1 MFSCSEYVNPFII
14 VIIKTWKSGNHVI
27 RRFHLSFK
35 HLRGHFLALY
45 YLNDY
50 LILFRER
57 LHQTFVSKR
66 TIIVLTFAVNTLTDL
81 LSLCFSRYD
90 GYLESSRHWKV
101 GKRENF
107 HQGGVTLNPTVRLG
121 KRIRARSANAFLLIA
136 MQAG

>member
-1 MFSCSEYVNPFII
+1 MFSCSEYVNPLII

-35 HLRGHFLALY
+35 H
-45 YLNDY
+45 

-107 HQGGVTLNPTVRLG
+107 HQGGVTLNQTVRLG
-121 KRIRARSANAFLLIA
+121 KRIRAVVLMHSSLL
-136 MQAG
+136 QCKLGNCNHTNVLVWLGL

>member
-1 MFSCSEYVNPFII
+1 MAFESALFSCSEYVNPLII

-35 HLRGHFLALY
+35 HLRGHFLALH

-50 LILFRER
+50 LNLFRER

-90 GYLESSRHWKV
+90 GYLESSRHWALESWEK
-101 GKRENF
+101 GKLPPR
-107 HQGGVTLNPTVRLG
+107 GGDPESN
-121 KRIRARSANAFLLIA
+121 IAAR
-136 MQAG
+136 

>member
-57 LHQTFVSKR
+57 LHQTFVSNR
-66 TIIVLTFAVNTLTDL
+66 TLIVLTFAVNTLTDL